1 MKSDDNKHNRG
12 RPTIQEQID
21 IDRKLRPYFTL
32 GIGAP
37 VVSVQTGM
45 DVKTVRKRFKQW
57 CREIVQSE
65 SKEFLER
72 SKEAKERKIIAFDYL
87 ILSEQKQID
96 KVDEK
101 IKQLDESGNFKDLE
115 KYLRLRDKQ
124 TKRLAELT
132 FIKFDTVSYPTY
144 DVYVDLNKKIGD
156 DT

>member
-1 MKSDDNKHNRG
+1 
-12 RPTIQEQID
+12 
-21 IDRKLRPYFTL
+21 
-32 GIGAP
+32 
-37 VVSVQTGM
+37 M

-57 CREIVQSE
+57 YREITQSE

-72 SKEAKERKIIAFDYL
+72 SKEAKERKIIAFDHL
-87 ILSEQKQID
+87 MLSEQKQID

-132 FIKFDTVSYPTY
+132 SIKFETVSYPTY
-144 DVYVDLNKKIGD
+144 DVYVDLNKKMGD

>member
-1 MKSDDNKHNRG
+1 MHSNDNKHNRG

-21 IDRKLRPYFTL
+21 IDRKLRPYFTR

-57 CREIVQSE
+57 YREITQSE

-72 SKEAKERKIIAFDYL
+72 SKEAKERKIIAFDHL
-87 ILSEQKQID
+87 MLSEQKQID

-132 FIKFDTVSYPTY
+132 SIKFETVSYPTY
-144 DVYVDLNKKIGD
+144 DVYVDLNKKMGD

>member
-1 MKSDDNKHNRG
+1 MHSNDNKHNRG

-57 CREIVQSE
+57 YREITQSE

-72 SKEAKERKIIAFDYL
+72 SKEAKERKIIAFDHL
-87 ILSEQKQID
+87 MLSEQKQID

-101 IKQLDESGNFKDLE
+101 IKQLDESGIFKDLE

-132 FIKFDTVSYPTY
+132 SIKFETVSYPTY
-144 DVYVDLNKKIGD
+144 DVYVDLNKKMGD

>member
-1 MKSDDNKHNRG
+1 MKSDYNKHNRG

-21 IDRKLRPYFTL
+21 IDRKLLPYFTL
-32 GIGAP
+32 GIGAS
-37 VVSVQTGM
+37 VVSVRTGM
-45 DVKTVRKRFKQW
+45 NVKTVRKRFKQW
-57 CREIVQSE
+57 YREIVQSE
-65 SKEFLER
+65 PKEFLER
-72 SKEAKERKIIAFDYL
+72 SKEAKERKIIAFDHL
-87 ILSEQKQID
+87 ILSVQKQID

-132 FIKFDTVSYPTY
+132 FAKFEAVSYPTY
-144 DVYVDLNKKIGD
+144 DVYVDLNKKMGD

>member
-1 MKSDDNKHNRG
+1 MYSNNEKHNRG

-32 GIGAP
+32 GIGA
-37 VVSVQTGM
+37 SVASVRTGM

-57 CREIVQSE
+57 YREIVQSE

-72 SKEAKERKIIAFDYL
+72 SKEAKERKIIAFDHL
-87 ILSEQKQID
+87 MLSEQKQID

-132 FIKFDTVSYPTY
+132 SIKFETVSYPTY
-144 DVYVDLNKKIGD
+144 DVYVDLNKKMGD

>member
-1 MKSDDNKHNRG
+1 MHSNDNKHNRG

-57 CREIVQSE
+57 YREITQSE

-72 SKEAKERKIIAFDYL
+72 SKEAKERKIIAFDHL
-87 ILSEQKQID
+87 MLSEQKQID

-132 FIKFDTVSYPTY
+132 SIKFETVSYPTY
-144 DVYVDLNKKIGD
+144 DVYVDLNKKMGD